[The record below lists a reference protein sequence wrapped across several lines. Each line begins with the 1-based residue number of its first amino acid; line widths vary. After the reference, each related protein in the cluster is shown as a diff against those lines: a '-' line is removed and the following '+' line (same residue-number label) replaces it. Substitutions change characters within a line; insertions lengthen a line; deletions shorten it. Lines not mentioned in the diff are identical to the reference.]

1 VAVGQEANVCATN
14 ALARAAVGR
23 RVFGAGAGE
32 GAREFKEMVEEL
44 MQLAG
49 VFNIG
54 DFVPAR
60 VRRRLRLGSRPP
72 HGIATERME
81 ARFLFFFDNNS
92 GNFPRTRRRVLYPGE
107 IGEVCEGRDGGEI
120 SAGRNRTHLI
130 E

>member
-72 HGIATERME
+72 HGIASSR
-81 ARFLFFFDNNS
+81 
-92 GNFPRTRRRVLYPGE
+92 PREWRRDFSFSSITTRETFHG
-107 IGEVCEGRDGGEI
+107 
-120 SAGRNRTHLI
+120 
-130 E
+130 